1 MKEVFGYQLLLDLY
15 GVDPLQCDSVQEG
28 YNFLDKIVDVLEMQ
42 KQTPPSVFVSP
53 KEFPE
58 KAGLSGWCPLIESH
72 VAVHTITPKGYVSV
86 DVYSC
91 KKFNP
96 EKIEQWVKDYWKATV
111 VDSQFIKRGFNY
123 FSIEMEKPNEKA

>member
-1 MKEVFGYQLLLDLY
+1 MKNEVFGYQLLLDIY
-15 GVDPLQCDSVQEG
+15 GVDPKLCDSVEVG
-28 YNFLDKIVDVLEMQ
+28 YNFLDQLVEVLKMT

-91 KKFNP
+91 KKYDP
-96 EKIEQWVKDYWKATV
+96 DKVEEWVKNYWKAKI
-111 VDSQFIKRGFNY
+111 VDSQFIKRGLNY
-123 FSIEMEKPNEKA
+123 SEIK